1 MKELRTAQINT
12 GTDTNTTDTA
22 TPDADV
28 MTLTGTPIVFDTPTT
43 INTPDGSYTEIIKA
57 GALDNADLT
66 DSRLLWAHDDTRVP
80 LARTPKTMQ
89 FAVDSTGLH
98 MTAQLPDTEAAKEV
112 YEAVKRGDVQGM
124 SFAFTVAPNGDTWS
138 DDGTTR
144 TITQINKI
152 FEVSVCPYPAY
163 PQTSVEARTARQ
175 RVQSRAA
182 ARRKAIILANMII
195 AK

>member
-12 GTDTNTTDTA
+12 PDNATDTNEA
-22 TPDADV
+22 GG
-28 MTLTGTPIVFDTPTT
+28 MILEGTPIVFDTPTQ
-43 INTPDGSYTEIIKA
+43 IATPDGAYTEVIQA

-89 FAVDSTGLH
+89 FTVDESGLH
-98 MTAQLPDTEAAKEV
+98 MTAQLPDTEAAREV

-138 DDGTTR
+138 EDGSTR

-152 FEVSVCPYPAY
+152 FEVSVVPYPAY

>member
-1 MKELRTAQINT
+1 MKELRTAQIN
-12 GTDTNTTDTA
+12 NSE
-22 TPDADV
+22 DADV

-57 GALDNADLT
+57 GALDGADLT

-80 LARTPKTMQ
+80 LAKTPKTMT
-89 FAVDSTGLH
+89 FDVDSTGLH
-98 MTAQLPDTEAAKEV
+98 MTATLPDTEAAKEV
-112 YEAVKRGDVQGM
+112 YESVKRGDVSGM

-138 DDGTTR
+138 EDGATR
-144 TITQINKI
+144 TITKINKVY
-152 FEVSVCPYPAY
+152 EVSVVPYPAY

-175 RVQSRAA
+175 HVQSRAV